1 VISDRKYLNWQ
12 KRLSE
17 SKIFRWFWK
26 FWGIYSVLL
35 IFGVG
40 GYLLLLDKWR
50 EILLALAAF
59 VLVRAIVSPLIY
71 VFYKRQRPY
80 QKLNFIP
87 AHSVLLSEPTTRR
100 SSFPSDHAISL
111 AAIAATLFW
120 FFPILGTVLIVI
132 TLLNGWARI
141 VLGYHYVADI
151 LAGWVLGSL
160 GAILVIYWLAPLLF
174 TPH

>member
-1 VISDRKYLNWQ
+1 MNSDFYLNQQ
-12 KRLSE
+12 KLLATGAWYRQ
-17 SKIFRWFWK
+17 FWK

-35 IFGVG
+35 IFAVG
-40 GYLLLLDKWR
+40 GYLLLLGKRR
-50 EILLALAAF
+50 EVLAAFAAF
-59 VLVRAIVSPLIY
+59 VLARVVVSPLIY

-87 AHSVLLSEPTTRR
+87 IHSWLLSEPATRH

-111 AAIAATLFW
+111 AAITTALFC
-120 FFPILGTVLIVI
+120 FFPILGIALMVI
-132 TLLNGWARI
+132 TLLNGWARV
-141 VLGYHYVADI
+141 VLGYHYITDI